1 MNQNDIDNLAK
12 DTSSTSQFVLELYT
26 MNGGFTPD
34 QRRAVAE
41 IMQRVCTGLNVQLG
55 MALPEGYDIKLRHIS
70 SRRGTTHIDVGD
82 G

>member
-1 MNQNDIDNLAK
+1 MNQNDITKLAE

-26 MNGGFTPD
+26 MNGTFTAE

-41 IMQRVCTGLNVQLG
+41 IVQRVCTGLTTQLG
-55 MALPEGYDIKLRHIS
+55 MLLPEGYDIKLRHVS
-70 SRRGTTHIDVGD
+70 SRRGVTHIDVGD